1 MLLGGVNIPEALLTA
16 HEEGRLV
23 IFTGAGISIA
33 PPSALPSFLELCEQV
48 AAKLQSSE
56 DPNSSEWKPQLDAF
70 MGNLD
75 DDETADV
82 HRLVKGI
89 ITLPTS
95 KPNANHTALARIAAK
110 GTARVVTTNYD
121 LHLEHT
127 LRQQLGD
134 GLEVFRA
141 PAMPLG
147 DNFTGLAYLHGSA
160 DSEPERFVVTD
171 RDFSKAYFHSAWAAR
186 FLERMFSKYVVLF
199 IGYSHSDVVMKYL
212 GLGLGPRAE
221 RYVITDDPTNQ
232 IWERL
237 RVKVLDYP
245 ARQHHVVT
253 ECLTEWADHTEM
265 GLLEHRQ
272 RIRTIVSNI
281 SPSED
286 QSLDLL
292 TPPAELSYLRDSI
305 RRADRVGFFC
315 EFATDPGWLE
325 WARKED
331 PFDLLFDRTHP
342 CDEVSSRLARWFAKT
357 FAYGEE
363 EVSQKAWNAFAESGG
378 VLGTT
383 LWNALAIELH
393 SYQDVRPSYVL
404 RWLWVL
410 LEQEHARCD
419 PSYLKF
425 SLEMQ
430 GVWEDRELS
439 LAILEHVTAPRL
451 EVERGWGSAGI
462 AVKTCGD
469 LHWLDK
475 AWTERFL
482 PELDALVLEVF
493 PIVERALTR
502 HLALEMRSGR
512 YLGFS
517 RRRPAIQP
525 DEDDKDHHRDPVDA
539 VIDAVR
545 DCIERCWLAN
555 PDYARQV
562 IDRWMATDHALLKRL
577 AIHGVSASPTLDA
590 DAKLGFVLGHGLTG
604 NVGTA
609 QEVFHLFATSAKDA
623 SPEVIDELVTVFAPA
638 TEELPDQFRAFTAY
652 EILERAGV
660 TNDRLNLA
668 LAAIRAAHEDFEPD
682 KHPGM
687 TGAIVVSR
695 GEDELPLSSDDF
707 DTKVKADPAEAVKYV
722 LSFDDKAVPSGSE
735 STRDNAISM
744 LRSTV
749 QERPSA
755 GLELWLHLGDEEALR
770 GAIISAWGHT
780 TEPDEMA
787 AIIATLLDTDLKKYN
802 HQIGQLLVQASR
814 ATEVHWEDVPRVD
827 DFIDCVWEA
836 CETDEEYTSAPDR
849 DWLSETINVTVGHL
863 LEFWFR
869 VFHRRWTAAGDDWT
883 GLPDRGRAFLD
894 RALADPTKRGAHA
907 LTQIA
912 SRLAYLDQADTTWC
926 RQQLL
931 PLRDWTNPLVAEP
944 FWWGVLSYGRW
955 NSGLAADGLIDGL
968 IETGKHLDAFTDD
981 QARRWAGF
989 LASIAVRCEA
999 PTADTWVDTFTSN
1012 ASPKGR
1018 ERWIDVLAD
1027 ELSAVGEPARSATW
1041 TMWLQGYWTR
1051 RIHDNP
1057 VVFEQPEM
1065 NAFASVAPYVPHT
1078 EFETAVGLVEATMAA
1093 FDSHA
1098 DASRHVSDDLI
1109 DAQPEAVGRLYTHL
1123 MNKTAQPFYGAYEL
1137 RPKLVRLVKKP
1148 GDWSALKTAAFPL
1161 GIDLT

>member
-1 MLLGGVNIPEALLTA
+1 MLLGGINIPEALLTA
-16 HEEGRLV
+16 HEERRLV

-33 PPSALPSFLELCEQV
+33 PPSDLCSFLELCAQV

-56 DPNSSEWKPQLDAF
+56 DPNSPEWKPQLDAF

-89 ITLPTS
+89 ITVPTS
-95 KPNANHTALARIAAK
+95 RPNTNHEALARIAAK

-134 GLEVFRA
+134 ALEVFRA

-147 DNFTGLAYLHGSA
+147 DNFTGLVYLHGSA
-160 DSEPERFVVTD
+160 DSEAERFVVTD

-186 FLERMFSKYVVLF
+186 FLERMFSRYVVLF

-245 ARQHHVVT
+245 AKQHQVLT
-253 ECLTEWADHTEM
+253 ECLTEWADLTEM

-272 RIRTIVSNI
+272 RIRNIVSNI

-286 QSLDLL
+286 QSIDLL
-292 TPPAELSYLRDSI
+292 TTPAELSYLRDSI

-315 EFATDPGWLE
+315 EFASDPGWLE
-325 WARKED
+325 WARKEE
-331 PFDLLFDRTHP
+331 PFGLLFDRTHP
-342 CDEVSSRLARWFAKT
+342 WDEVTTRLAWWFAKT
-357 FAYGEE
+357 FAYGDE
-363 EVSQKAWNAFAESGG
+363 EVSKKAWTTFADAGG

-383 LWNALAIELH
+383 LWNALAGEMH
-393 SYQDVRPSYVL
+393 RYQDVRPPHVL

-410 LEQEHARCD
+410 LEQEHIGCD
-419 PSYLKF
+419 LNYLKF
-425 SLEMQ
+425 ALEMD

-439 LAILEHVTAPRL
+439 LAILEHLTAPRL
-451 EVERGWGSAGI
+451 EAERGWGSARI
-462 AVKTCGD
+462 AVETRGD
-469 LHWLDK
+469 LYWLDK

-482 PELDALVLEVF
+482 PELDTLVLDVF
-493 PIVERALTR
+493 PAVERALTR
-502 HLALEMRSGR
+502 HLALEKRAGR

-517 RRRPAIQP
+517 WRRPAIRAHENDQH
-525 DEDDKDHHRDPVDA
+525 HHRDTIDA

-545 DCIERCWLAN
+545 DCIERLWLAN

-562 IDRWMATDHALLKRL
+562 IDRWMTTDHALLKRL
-577 AIHGVSASPTLDA
+577 AVHGISDSPTLGA
-590 DAKLGFVLGHGLTG
+590 DAKLRFVLDHDLAG
-604 NVGTA
+604 NRDTA
-609 QEVFHLFATSAKDA
+609 PEVFHLFATSAKDA
-623 SPEVIDELVTVFAPA
+623 SPEVIDDLVTAFAPL
-638 TEELPDQFRAFTAY
+638 TEELADQFRAFTAY

-660 TNDRLNLA
+660 TSDRLNDA
-668 LAAIRAAHEDFEPD
+668 LGTIRAAHDDFEPD
-682 KHPGM
+682 EHPGM
-687 TGAIVVSR
+687 TGAIVVSWS
-695 GEDELPLSSDDF
+695 EDKLPLSTDDL
-707 DTKVKADPAEAVKYV
+707 DAKVKDNPAEAIQYILNFEEKV
-722 LSFDDKAVPSGSE
+722 VPSGSE
-735 STRDNAISM
+735 STRDDAISM

-749 QERPSA
+749 QRRPSA
-755 GLELWLHLGDEEALR
+755 GLELWPHLGNEEALH
-770 GAIISAWGHT
+770 GAIISAWGHAT
-780 TEPDEMA
+780 DPDDMRTVVA
-787 AIIATLLDTDLKKYN
+787 ALLDTDLKTYN
-802 HQIGQLLVQASR
+802 HQIGQFLLHASR
-814 ATEVHWEDVPRVD
+814 ATDVHWEEVSGVD
-827 DFIDCVWEA
+827 DFIEGVWQA
-836 CETDEEYTSAPDR
+836 CETDEEYTSTPDR

-869 VFHRRWTAAGDDWT
+869 VFHRRWAAAGDDWT
-883 GLPDRGRAFLD
+883 GLPNRDRAFLD

-931 PLRDWTNPLVAEP
+931 PLRDWANPHKAEP

-955 NSGLAADGLIDGL
+955 TSGLAADGLIDGL
-968 IETGKHLDAFTDD
+968 VETGKHLDAFTED

-999 PTADTWVDTFTSN
+999 PTADTWVDTFTSS
-1012 ASPKGR
+1012 ASPKDR
-1018 ERWIDVLAD
+1018 ERWIDALAD
-1027 ELSAVGEPARSATW
+1027 ELAAIDEPASTATW
-1041 TMWLQGYWTR
+1041 TKWLHAYWAK

-1057 VVFEQPEM
+1057 VVFEKAEM
-1065 NAFASVAPYVPHT
+1065 DAFASVAPHTPHDAL
-1078 EFETAVGLVEATMAA
+1078 ETAVSLVEATQAA
-1093 FDSHA
+1093 FDSYA
-1098 DASRHVSDDLI
+1098 DASRYVSEDLI

-1123 MNKTAQPFYGAYEL
+1123 MNNTALPFYGTYEL
-1137 RPKLVRLVKKP
+1137 RPKLERLVKKP
-1148 GDWSALKTAAFPL
+1148 GDWATLKAAAFRL